1 MKNVTAI
8 KSHERHNNFWT
19 IVPGKTL
26 EGKPVQQ
33 ICGFIII
40 AAVDIEISYR
50 ANRFI
55 IIAEETQ

>member
-1 MKNVTAI
+1 MKNMTTN

-40 AAVDIEISYR
+40 AVVDIEVSYK
-50 ANRFI
+50 ANLYI
-55 IIAEETQ
+55 LIC